1 MTVYNVGLPRTATR
15 SIVNLFQQI
24 GFNTNHA
31 LENQDNY
38 KFDIEHVLKNKYLF
52 KKNFTFYSDTPVWNP
67 MFWEI
72 LDLNKIR
79 KPKIIHTFRDKESW
93 INSIQNFNYFK
104 QQNYFP
110 QDEFWFKGYFDII
123 NVDTLSKVYD
133 KHLTY
138 LKYFDHILS
147 IDVINQDPDLI
158 IENICNFIGVKTDP
172 YYKLPVIGKN
182 LQKKI

>member
-15 SIVNLFQQI
+15 SIVNLFKQI
-24 GFNTNHA
+24 GFNTRHA

-38 KFDIEHVLKNKYLF
+38 KFDIEHVLKNNHLF
-52 KKNFTFYSDTPVWNP
+52 KKPNTFYSDTPVWNP

-72 LDLNKIR
+72 LDLNKMKR
-79 KPKIIHTFRDKESW
+79 AKIIHTFRDKESW

-110 QDEFWFKGYFDII
+110 QDEFWFRHFFFKLDTESLSDVYDHHLGYLNYFD
-123 NVDTLSKVYD
+123 N
-133 KHLTY
+133 
-138 LKYFDHILS
+138 ILS

-158 IENICNFIGVKTDP
+158 IEKICNFIGVKTEP
-172 YYKLPVIGKN
+172 HYKLPVIGKN
-182 LQKKI
+182 LQSQL